1 MSAFPNRKSGSS
13 STFTDLMS
21 RKKLSWIRT
30 GIPLH
35 WRGVGN
41 LFPTTLVPRYLLCL
55 WIAKTVLFKCH
66 HRHLININICREG
79 DRRHRIQWW
88 WSTFRCSDWLMLIK
102 NVHSSLFLDSY
113 YLVQVT
119 AIYYAFGTTALT
131 RPKTRMTI
139 SSSFAW
145 SNQWLQLRKETPHT
159 IYINL
164 QERQDMQCCF
174 FFCIMVMWMLLPTW
188 I

>member
-21 RKKLSWIRT
+21 RQKLSWIRT
-30 GIPLH
+30 GITLH
-35 WRGVGN
+35 WRAVVN
-41 LFPTTLVPRYLLCL
+41 LFPTTLVSRYLLCL

-102 NVHSSLFLDSY
+102 NVHSSLLDSY

-139 SSSFAW
+139 YSSSFAW

-164 QERQDMQCCF
+164 QERQDMQCF
-174 FFCIMVMWMLLPTW
+174 FFCIMVMWMLLPTR